1 MTNLSKARNT
11 TATPET
17 PAPAPTLK
25 KLLVANR
32 SEIAIRVFRA
42 ATELGLRTVA
52 IYAQED
58 RLSVHR
64 FKADEAYLVGE
75 GKGPVG
81 AYLDIP
87 GIVAL
92 ARERGVDYIH
102 PGYGFL
108 SENGDFAQACAD
120 AGITFVGPRPELLRM
135 MGDKV
140 AARALAEKVGV
151 PTLPGTPNPIEDR
164 AEALRAAKEI
174 GFPLII
180 KAAFGGGGRG
190 MRVVNKAADLA
201 DLLDEARNEAGRAFG
216 NPAVFL
222 EKYIPRAKHIEVQ
235 VIGDKQG
242 NVLHLHERDCSVQR
256 RHQKV
261 VEIAPSV
268 GLEPSVRAE
277 LCAAAVRIAR
287 EINYDN
293 AGTVEFLLDLDTNAW
308 FFIEMNPR
316 IQVEHTVTET
326 ITGVDLV
333 RSQILVAQGHS
344 LHGVD
349 LDLPLQSE
357 IPRNGFAVQCRITT
371 EDPANKFMP
380 DYGRILTYRS
390 AGGFGLRLDGG
401 MGTAGSVITP

>member
-1 MTNLSKARNT
+1 MS
-11 TATPET
+11 
-17 PAPAPTLK
+17 PAPPK
-25 KLLVANR
+25 SFSKLLAANR
-32 SEIAIRVFRA
+32 SEIAIRIFRA

-58 RLSVHR
+58 RLAVHR

-81 AYLDIP
+81 AYLDIE

-92 ARERGVDYIH
+92 AREKGVELIH

-108 SENGDFAQACAD
+108 SENAAFARACAE
-120 AGITFVGPRPELLRM
+120 AGITFVGPRPELLDL
-135 MGDKV
+135 MGDKT
-140 AARALAEKVGV
+140 AARRLAEKINV
-151 PTLPGTPNPIEDR
+151 PTLQGTDEPITDR
-164 AEALRAAKEI
+164 AEALKVAKSI

-190 MRVVNKAADLA
+190 MRVVHKSTELDN
-201 DLLDEARNEAGRAFG
+201 LLDEAQAEAGRAFG

-222 EKYIPRAKHIEVQ
+222 EKYIPRTKHIEVQ
-235 VIGDKQG
+235 ILGDKHG

-268 GLEPSVRAE
+268 GLDDHVRQE
-277 LCAAAVRIAR
+277 LCLAAARMAK

-293 AGTVEFLLDLDTNAW
+293 AGTVEFLYDLDRNDW

-316 IQVEHTVTET
+316 IQVEHTVTEV
-326 ITGVDLV
+326 ITGIDIV
-333 RSQILVAQGHS
+333 RAQILIAQGHS
-344 LHGVD
+344 MFAPEVA
-349 LDLPLQSE
+349 LPAQDDV
-357 IPRNGFAVQCRITT
+357 PRIGFAVQARITT
-371 EDPANKFMP
+371 QDPENKFTP
-380 DYGRILTYRS
+380 GYGKILT
-390 AGGFGLRLDGG
+390 
-401 MGTAGSVITP
+401 